1 MKLTRRSAA
10 QATVAVLGISML
22 ITGCVGADNS
32 AGSDNGGDEPSG
44 PLVLQNWRSGPE
56 LEALE
61 AVVDQFNERGG
72 LQVEI
77 NSVPV
82 ETYRV
87 QLPSYLTQQDPPDI
101 YTWLAGNATRA
112 YADDGLLLDLSD
124 VWTDEFAEPID
135 PALRELS
142 QDSNGNEVF
151 VPMNYYWSAVYYRP
165 SIFEDLGVEPVD
177 TWDDLM
183 ALAEDVQNQG
193 VTPFGIGLSDAPWT
207 ASRWFDYLNLR
218 INGAEYH
225 LELLAGEH
233 SFADDEVR
241 TVMETWGEA
250 IPYFD
255 QAALGTTR
263 QQSITEFAQGQSA
276 MYLGGSAV
284 QDLVPEDVADDLAF
298 FQFPVVDP
306 AVPVAEEGP
315 TDGLF
320 ASANTDQPEAVKE
333 FMEYAGSAE
342 AQETLIT
349 TLGGT
354 QLPANSQADVDLPEL
369 AQQGQDMLDSAD
381 ALTQFFNRDG
391 SDALQPTA
399 DTALTRHFAGNGEL
413 DDILAEWDSAAQQ
426 VFENQ

>member
-1 MKLTRRSAA
+1 MTLTRRNAA
-10 QATVAVLGISML
+10 RATVAGLGFSMV

-32 AGSDNGGDEPSG
+32 AGSDNGGGESGG
-44 PLVLQNWRSGPE
+44 PLVLQNWRSGAE

-72 LQVEI
+72 PQVEI

-101 YTWLAGNATRA
+101 YTWLAGNSTRA
-112 YADDGLLLDLSD
+112 YADDGLLLDVSD

-142 QDSNGNEVF
+142 VDSDGNEVF
-151 VPMNYYWSAVYYRP
+151 VPMTYYWSGVYYRP
-165 SIFEDLGVEPVD
+165 SVFDDLGVEPVD
-177 TWDDLM
+177 TWDDFM
-183 ALAEDVQNQG
+183 ALAEEIQNQG
-193 VTPFGIGLSDAPWT
+193 VTPFGIGLSDTPFM

-225 LELLAGEH
+225 LELLAGDH

-263 QQSITEFAQGQSA
+263 RQSITEFAQGQTA
-276 MYLGGSAV
+276 MYLGGSPV
-284 QDLVPEDVADDLAF
+284 QDLVPDDLAF

-306 AVPVAEEGP
+306 AIPVAEEGP

-354 QLPANSQADVDLPEL
+354 QLPANSDADVDLPDL
-369 AQQGQDMLDSAD
+369 AQQGQDMLASAD
-381 ALTQFFNRDG
+381 ALTQFFDRDG
-391 SDALQPTA
+391 SDALQPSA
-399 DTALTRHFAGNGEL
+399 NTALTRYFAGNGEL